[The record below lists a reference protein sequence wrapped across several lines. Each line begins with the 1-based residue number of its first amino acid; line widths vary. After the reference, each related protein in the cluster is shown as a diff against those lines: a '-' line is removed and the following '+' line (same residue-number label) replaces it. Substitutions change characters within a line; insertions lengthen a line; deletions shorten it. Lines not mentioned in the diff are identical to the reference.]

1 MFFQKASD
9 PVEEATVAEVTAVV
23 EVIVVA
29 EVTEHRRDH
38 PAAAIHPHD
47 LTAVRRYAQARAQ
60 AGKVQA
66 VVMAAVPPAHHDRA
80 QRGQVAQCGKDRAP

>member
-29 EVTEHRRDH
+29 GITEHRRDR
-38 PAAAIHPHD
+38 PAAARQG
-47 LTAVRRYAQARAQ
+47 LTAARRYAPVPAQ
-60 AGKVQA
+60 VGKVQA
-66 VVMAAVPPAHHDRA
+66 AVMAAVPPAHPNQVH
-80 QRGQVAQCGKDRAP
+80 RGQAAQYGKDRAP

>member
-29 EVTEHRRDH
+29 GITEHRRDP
-38 PAAAIHPHD
+38 PAAATHPHD
-47 LTAVRRYAQARAQ
+47 LTAVRRCAPALEVGQAPAE
-60 AGKVQA
+60 ATEVA
-66 VVMAAVPPAHHDRA
+66 PLAHHDRA
-80 QRGQVAQCGKDRAP
+80 QRGQAAQCGKDRAP